1 MLHKV
6 LATSLGMI
14 ECANPVAAEHGA
26 CISARYAEPPMNCRK
41 AETFGRACPFKN
53 DQHKGSSYVLEGP
66 IPFKMSK
73 PKKRVLG
80 FPQIPF
86 FFQDRFCFSPE
97 SLFNPTRKGVPAFC
111 SMDNFI

>member
-41 AETFGRACPFKN
+41 AETFVEGHAPSQTTN
-53 DQHKGSSYVLEGP
+53 TKGPVMFWRDP
-66 IPFKMSK
+66 
-73 PKKRVLG
+73 
-80 FPQIPF
+80 
-86 FFQDRFCFSPE
+86 SP
-97 SLFNPTRKGVPAFC
+97 LK
-111 SMDNFI
+111 